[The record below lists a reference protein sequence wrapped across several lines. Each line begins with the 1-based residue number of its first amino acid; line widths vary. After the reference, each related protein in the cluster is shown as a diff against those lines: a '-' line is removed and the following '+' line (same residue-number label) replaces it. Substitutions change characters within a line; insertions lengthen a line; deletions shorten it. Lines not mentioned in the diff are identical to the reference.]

1 MKKQITAVC
10 AAAVMAG
17 MMVSAGAA
25 NTVTATPTEWKGQ
38 TVQMDGQIV
47 KIEGYNIKDNNYFKL
62 RDLGKLLDF
71 EVSFDAASNTVTIG
85 DLSTSYTML
94 PDEAPIR
101 TWDDGL
107 GLVNYIGTGVS
118 GQTQQQAKL
127 TTQRFTANGKPVS
140 LTAYQIAGNNYL
152 MLRDVAAL
160 TGFDV
165 DYIPDGRVV
174 RISVEEQ
181 ADKPQEPGAN
191 SGDSANSNT
200 GNAEDSS
207 SSTTVTDEMLRT
219 WELQMVD
226 LVNEERRKAGVSP
239 LIRDEMCM
247 EFAQFWA
254 QHLATVK
261 FEHSTIADMYAWVKG
276 VSVEDVLEPDGS
288 FFMTEEMSKEIDR
301 FAGLENITGAGRMTE
316 LGVEMGFDPM
326 KSAMNNFMNSEGHRN
341 SILNKD
347 MTHVGIG
354 FALAEDGNIY
364 CCQTFA

>member
-207 SSTTVTDEMLRT
+207 SATTVTDEMLRT

-226 LVNEERRKAGVSP
+226 LVNEERRKAGVP
-239 LIRDEMCM
+239 ELEIDQNLMG
-247 EFAQFWA
+247 WA
-254 QHLATVK
+254 QYWAEHLTTE
-261 FEHSTIADMYAWVKG
+261 FRHSDIDEERAYA
-276 VSVEDVLEPDGS
+276 VENGISANDVYS
-288 FFMTEEMSKEIDR
+288 H
-301 FAGLENITGAGRMTE
+301 ENITGAGRMTN

-326 KSAMNNFMNSEGHRN
+326 KAAMNNFMNSAGHRYA
-341 SILNKD
+341 ILD
-347 MTHVGIG
+347 EDYTRVGVG
-354 FALAEDGNIY
+354 FAVSENGTIY
-364 CCQTFA
+364 CAQEFGL

>member
-25 NTVTATPTEWKGQ
+25 NAVTATPTEWKGQ

-191 SGDSANSNT
+191 SDDSANSNT

-226 LVNEERRKAGVSP
+226 AINEERCKAGVP
-239 LIRDEMCM
+239 ALEMDQNLMQRAQWWAKHLTTEFRHTTWDEIE
-247 EFAQFWA
+247 EFAD
-254 QHLATVK
+254 
-261 FEHSTIADMYAWVKG
+261 SIG
-276 VSVEDVLEPDGS
+276 VSAND
-288 FFMTEEMSKEIDR
+288 I
-301 FAGLENITGAGRMTE
+301 AGGENITGAGRMTN

-326 KSAMNNFMNSEGHRN
+326 KAAMNNFMNSEGHRN
-341 SILNKD
+341 TIMDSDWTL
-347 MTHVGIG
+347 VGIG
-354 FALAEDGNIY
+354 FAVSNDGIIW
-364 CCQTFA
+364 CCQNFH

>member
-207 SSTTVTDEMLRT
+207 SATTVTDEMLRT

-226 LVNEERRKAGVSP
+226 LVNEERRKAGVANLKMNEILMESAQVWAKH
-239 LIRDEMCM
+239 LTTDFRHSDIDDLREFENDE
-247 EFAQFWA
+247 F
-254 QHLATVK
+254 
-261 FEHSTIADMYAWVKG
+261 TIA
-276 VSVEDVLEPDGS
+276 
-288 FFMTEEMSKEIDR
+288 
-301 FAGLENITGAGRMTE
+301 LENITGAGRLT
-316 LGVEMGFDPM
+316 GIGYDPLTL
-326 KSAMNNFMNSEGHRN
+326 AMNNFMNSEGHRN
-341 SILNKD
+341 SILNND
-347 MTHVGIG
+347 MKYIGIG
-354 FALAEDGNIY
+354 FALADDGNIY
-364 CCQTFA
+364 CCQQFGW